1 MMKMIKNIVKN
12 KIKKKIIHIALLVI
26 KPFIIPIIIICLIIF
41 LVSSITDILYISFED
56 DNIDMTKEFAYYN
69 TTYEKE
75 NDEEAV
81 KGFFTSVFD
90 FIGKIFGGEMCEET
104 DWPVER
110 TLYNKQW
117 IWEKRFTY
125 SRSIYNT

>member
-26 KPFIIPIIIICLIIF
+26 KPFIIPIIIIGILIF
-41 LVSSITDILYISFED
+41 LVSSITDILYISFDD
-56 DNIDMTKEFAYYN
+56 DNIDMTKELAYYN

-75 NDEEAV
+75 NDKEAV
-81 KGFFTSVFD
+81 NGFFTSVFD

-117 IWEKRFTY
+117 IWKKRFTY
-125 SRSIYNT
+125 SRSIYDT